1 MNNTTTLPIIIG
13 AAIVGPLVLAA
24 VIAGV
29 TTWLNRQ
36 VSASAWPPAQ
46 PPVAAP
52 SHATGPK
59 SELRVPVWIA
69 VALAVVIVLG
79 PWYIATQLIPSRPEA
94 APSAPAGGAPAAT
107 APAVSQPA
115 AAPGKGDAVNGE
127 KVFNTQACNACHS
140 LKEGEKIVGPSLYH
154 VGQTAANRI
163 KDSGYRGKAKTAEE
177 YLRESMV
184 DPNVYIVPGYAAG
197 IMIQDF
203 GKKLNAQELEDVIA
217 FLTTK

>member
-1 MNNTTTLPIIIG
+1 MNTTTVIG
-13 AAIVGPLVLAA
+13 VIGIAIVGPLVLAA

-29 TTWLNRQ
+29 MTWLSRQ
-36 VSASAWPPAQ
+36 VSASAAT
-46 PPVAAP
+46 AAP
-52 SHATGPK
+52 PQAGESPQSAAPK
-59 SELRVPVWIA
+59 PELRIPVWIA
-69 VALAVVIVLG
+69 VALAIVIVLG

-94 APSAPAGGAPAAT
+94 APSAPAGGAPAAI

-163 KDSGYRGKAKTAEE
+163 KDSGYRGKAKTTEE

-184 DPNVYIVPGYAAG
+184 DPNAYIVPGYAAG

-203 GKKLNAQELEDVIA
+203 AKKLSPQDLQDLIA
-217 FLTTK
+217 FLMSK

>member
-29 TTWLNRQ
+29 MTWLSRQ
-36 VSASAWPPAQ
+36 VSASALPPAQ

-59 SELRVPVWIA
+59 PELRVPVWIA
-69 VALAVVIVLG
+69 AALAVVIVLG

-94 APSAPAGGAPAAT
+94 APSAPAGGAPAAI

-115 AAPGKGDAVNGE
+115 AAPGPGNAASGE
-127 KVFNTQACNACHS
+127 NLFAAQACNACHS
-140 LKEGEKIVGPSLYH
+140 FKEGEKIVGPSLYH

-163 KDSGYRGKAKTAEE
+163 KDSGYRGKAKTTEE

-184 DPNVYIVPGYAAG
+184 DPNAYIVPGYAAG

-203 GKKLNAQELEDVIA
+203 AKKLSPQDLQDLIA
-217 FLTTK
+217 FLMSK